1 MAGWQFW
8 IDRGGTFTD
17 VVAKSPDGELVVHK
31 LLSENPEHYADAT
44 LQGIRDVLDVP
55 TGKSIP
61 ADEIDSV
68 RMGTTIATN
77 ALLERKGARTVLLT
91 TRGFRDALRIG
102 YQNRPKIFALKIERP
117 DMLYE
122 RVIEVDERVDAAGN
136 VLVPLDPSTVTA
148 ALQQALNEGISSC
161 AILLM
166 HGYRY
171 PEHEQQLEQLAIA
184 LGFRQVSVSHKV
196 IPLMKFVSRGD
207 TTMVDAYLSPVLGEY
222 VERLSKDLRDT
233 RLFFMQSNGGLADA
247 THFGGKD
254 SILSGPAGGIIG
266 AVKTAIA
273 AGERKVLSFDMGGTS
288 TDVAHFAGEFERSNE
303 TEIAGV
309 RLRAPM
315 LSIHTVAAGGG
326 SILFFDGSRF
336 RVGPESAGAN
346 PGPACYRRGGP
357 LTVTDCNVLLG
368 RIQPEFLPKVFGANA
383 NQPLD
388 TEIVKSKF
396 AQLVEKIHSA
406 SGKRMSAEEVASGF
420 LSIAV
425 EKMATAIKQVSTQKG
440 HDPSDYALVCFGG
453 AGGQHA
459 CMIAESLGIKR
470 ILLHPLAGVLSAYGM
485 GLSDVTVIKE
495 TSAEEVLSDEAVGRA
510 AKLLSGL
517 ETEAVADLK
526 QQIAS
531 DTRIDIIRQAHLR
544 IEGTDFSLPVAW
556 STRARMSEEFAATH
570 KKRYGF
576 TQPDKKLIIERVMV
590 EAVGRSPAEERGRPA
605 RTSGPK
611 PAGTNGRNVD
621 FYSNGKH
628 QKGRLYHRSD
638 LEIGTTFS
646 GPAIVI
652 EPTSTT
658 IVEPGWSATVLPD
671 GSLRLDHQPARGLQ
685 ARAAALQSAPPGAAP
700 TFNSINYLSPD
711 PILLEVFNNL
721 FMFIAEQM
729 GITLQNTSH
738 SVNIKER
745 LDFSCALFDREGN
758 LVANAPHM
766 PVHLGSMG
774 ESVQQLIDQVGTDLA
789 PGDVYALN
797 DPYHGGTHLPD
808 VTVIAGYFQ
817 GDSRRPEFFVATRG
831 HHADIGGI
839 TPGSMPPFSKTVDEE
854 GVLLNMV
861 KVAERGRILEPSI
874 RSLLKSGPHPAR
886 NPNQNMAD
894 LTAQIAA
901 VESGLREINK
911 VVIHYGLPTVKQYMQ
926 FVQNNAEESVR
937 RLISSLSN
945 GEFSTTMDNGAQIKV
960 RVIVDRKQ
968 RSALIDFTGT
978 SAQTKDNYNAPRSIC
993 KAAVLYV
1000 FRTLVDEDIPL
1011 NAGCLNP
1018 LGIIIPEGSI
1028 LNPTYPAA
1036 VVAGN
1041 VETSQVVVDTLYAAL
1056 GKLAA
1061 SQGTMNNF
1069 TFGND
1074 KYQYYETVCGG
1085 SGAGPTFD
1093 GADAVQTHMTNS
1105 RLTDPEVLEWR
1116 FPVLVKEFAI
1126 RRGSG
1131 GKGKHH
1137 GGNGSIRRIE
1147 FREPMT
1153 ASILSNRR
1161 LTIPFGLSH
1170 GHNARPGANYIL
1182 RPDGTKVYLTARG
1195 ETQVS
1200 AGDVFVIE
1208 TPGGGG
1214 FGPP

>member
-1 MAGWQFW
+1 M
-8 IDRGGTFTD
+8 
-17 VVAKSPDGELVVHK
+17 
-31 LLSENPEHYADAT
+31 
-44 LQGIRDVLDVP
+44 
-55 TGKSIP
+55 
-61 ADEIDSV
+61 
-68 RMGTTIATN
+68 
-77 ALLERKGARTVLLT
+77 
-91 TRGFRDALRIG
+91 
-102 YQNRPKIFALKIERP
+102 
-117 DMLYE
+117 
-122 RVIEVDERVDAAGN
+122 
-136 VLVPLDPSTVTA
+136 
-148 ALQQALNEGISSC
+148 
-161 AILLM
+161 
-166 HGYRY
+166 
-171 PEHEQQLEQLAIA
+171 
-184 LGFRQVSVSHKV
+184 
-196 IPLMKFVSRGD
+196 
-207 TTMVDAYLSPVLGEY
+207 
-222 VERLSKDLRDT
+222 
-233 RLFFMQSNGGLADA
+233 
-247 THFGGKD
+247 
-254 SILSGPAGGIIG
+254 
-266 AVKTAIA
+266 
-273 AGERKVLSFDMGGTS
+273 
-288 TDVAHFAGEFERSNE
+288 
-303 TEIAGV
+303 
-309 RLRAPM
+309 
-315 LSIHTVAAGGG
+315 
-326 SILFFDGSRF
+326 
-336 RVGPESAGAN
+336 
-346 PGPACYRRGGP
+346 
-357 LTVTDCNVLLG
+357 LG
-368 RIQPEFLPKVFGANA
+368 RIQPEFLPKVFGPNA
-383 NQPLD
+383 DQALD
-388 TEIVKSKF
+388 TQIVRSKF
-396 AQLVEKIHSA
+396 AQLVERINGV

-425 EKMATAIKQVSTQKG
+425 DKMATAIKQVSTQKG
-440 HDPSDYALVCFGG
+440 HDPTHYALVCFGG

-485 GLSDVTVIKE
+485 GLADITVIKE
-495 TSAEEVLSDEAVGRA
+495 SSIEEVLSSEAVGRTTQ
-510 AKLLSGL
+510 LLSKL
-517 ETEAVADLK
+517 ETDAVEDLQQQVNADTHVDVIK
-526 QQIAS
+526 
-531 DTRIDIIRQAHLR
+531 QAHLR
-544 IEGTDFSLPVAW
+544 YEGTDFSLPVMW
-556 STRARMSEEFAATH
+556 STPEHMATEFATTQQT
-570 KKRYGF
+570 RYGF
-576 TQPDKKLIIERVMV
+576 TQPDKKLIIERVAV
-590 EAVGRSPAEERGRPA
+590 EIVGRSDSGLTPAA
-605 RTSGPK
+605 TIIS
-611 PAGTNGRNVD
+611 GRNPQTNHRNGGRESASATVD
-621 FYSNGKH
+621 FYCNGEKH
-628 QKGRLYHRSD
+628 KGALYHRSD
-638 LEIGTTFS
+638 LEVGTTFA
-646 GPAIVI
+646 GPAIVV

-658 IVEPGWSATVLPD
+658 IVEPGWSASVLED
-671 GSLRLDHQPARGLQ
+671 GSLRLEHQRGAGKMPAI
-685 ARAAALQSAPPGAAP
+685 PVTGAVA
-700 TFNSINYLSPD
+700 D

-774 ESVQQLIDQVGTDLA
+774 ESVQQLIDQVGTALG

-839 TPGSMPPFSKTVDEE
+839 TPGSMPPFSKTVDDE

-874 RSLLKSGPHPAR
+874 RALLQSGPHPAR
-886 NPNQNMAD
+886 NPNQNLAD

-901 VESGLREINK
+901 VESGLKEIDR
-911 VVIHYGLPTVKQYMQ
+911 VVARYGLPTVKQYMQ
-926 FVQNNAEESVR
+926 YVQNNAEESVR
-937 RLISSLSN
+937 RLITSLSN
-945 GEFSTTMDNGAQIKV
+945 GEFTATMDNGAQIKV
-960 RVIVDRKQ
+960 HITVDRKK
-968 RSALIDFTGT
+968 RTALVDFTGT
-978 SAQTKDNYNAPRSIC
+978 SAQTNDNYNAPRSIC

-1000 FRTLVDEDIPL
+1000 FRTLVDEDIPM

-1093 GADAVQTHMTNS
+1093 GTDAVQTHMTNS

-1170 GHNARPGANYIL
+1170 GQNARPGANYVL

-1200 AGDVFVIE
+1200 AGDVFVTE